1 MEDPNFINKSQNSAA
16 ELKKK
21 KKKKFEVYIKLA
33 SQKYTC
39 ASYMPL
45 QMQETKTWSL
55 QRKTLRTETL
65 SFSLEASVCPYV
77 NLRSFYQSR
86 TCAVLT
92 PFIHLLVQLQ

>member
-45 QMQETKTWSL
+45 QMQETKT
-55 QRKTLRTETL
+55 
-65 SFSLEASVCPYV
+65 
-77 NLRSFYQSR
+77 
-86 TCAVLT
+86 
-92 PFIHLLVQLQ
+92 